1 MRRLSDDDGAVAV
14 LVALLSVVLFGFGA
28 FVIDVGALY
37 SERRQLQ
44 AGADAAALA
53 VAQACGGGAC
63 GTFDS
68 DAEDFADA
76 NALDGVTDVTEVCGA
91 GAPGL
96 PACTD
101 PPSGLLGS
109 GYVRV
114 TVRTEE
120 IGGAHLVPPT
130 LARMLVPGYEGT
142 QVGASATVIWGGAS
156 SAISDI
162 PVTLSSCEFDE
173 FTTGGLAP
181 KPDYTAYPDLGYST
195 SWLQSSTG
203 GLAHERVFFTH
214 DTSGETAAQIACPG
228 TSPGGDAAGS
238 FGWLDDPSGI
248 SGCPVQTTVSP
259 DGELGYDNAQGNTT
273 PSECK
278 KVFPPPGTTVF
289 LPVFDYFTV
298 KGVQTTNGGGN
309 DVWYHVE
316 GYAAFYITGYNLQLG
331 GEGDQPSLV
340 TGGWPCTGQ
349 ERCISGF
356 FTSALAP
363 VPSRVGSATS
373 YGANVVQLIS

>member
-1 MRRLSDDDGAVAV
+1 MRRLISDDGAVAV
-14 LVALLSVVLFGFGA
+14 VVALLSVVLFGFGA
-28 FVIDVGALY
+28 LVIDVGALY

-44 AGADAAALA
+44 AGADSAALA
-53 VAQACGGGAC
+53 LAQACGGGSC
-63 GTFDS
+63 GDLET

-76 NALDGVTDVTEVCGA
+76 NAVDRAADVTDVCGA
-91 GAPGL
+91 GAPEL
-96 PACTD
+96 TACTD
-101 PPSGLLGS
+101 PPEGLVGS

-120 IGGAHLVPPT
+120 ADGTHLVPPA
-130 LARMLVPGYEGT
+130 LARALVPDYPGLE
-142 QVGASATVIWGGAS
+142 VGASAVVIWGGAS

-162 PVTLSSCEFDE
+162 PVTLSACEFEE
-173 FTTGGLAP
+173 FTGSGLAP
-181 KPDYTAYPDLGYST
+181 APDYVAHPDLGYSE
-195 SWLQSSTG
+195 SWLESSTG
-203 GLAHERVFFTH
+203 GAAHERTFFTH
-214 DTSGETAAQIACPG
+214 DTSGDTTAQIECPS

-248 SGCPVQTTVSP
+248 TGCPVQTTVSE

-278 KVFPPPGTTVF
+278 KVFPLPGTTVF

-298 KGVQTTNGGGN
+298 KGVETTKGGGN

-331 GEGDQPSLV
+331 GEGDQVSLV
-340 TGGWPCTGQ
+340 TGSSPCTGQ
-349 ERCISGF
+349 ERCLSGF

-363 VPSRVGSATS
+363 VPARVGNATS